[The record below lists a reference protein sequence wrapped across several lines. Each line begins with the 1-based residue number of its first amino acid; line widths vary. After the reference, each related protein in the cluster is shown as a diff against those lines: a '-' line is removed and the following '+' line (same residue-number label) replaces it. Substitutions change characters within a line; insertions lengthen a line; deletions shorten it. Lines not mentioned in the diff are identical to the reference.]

1 MASRVPGTGFAS
13 TTHWIFPGPPRVG
26 TFVTRIAQGY
36 EPRRRKAERPNRAML
51 GAGAG
56 AGRGGG
62 AQMSLDG
69 TTGPRSV
76 VSRSGVLPSP
86 DEDRVPTQAT

>member
-1 MASRVPGTGFAS
+1 MASRVPGMGFAS

-51 GAGAG
+51 GAGAEG
-56 AGRGGG
+56 AGRPDVLRRNDGSTERGVTQWDA
-62 AQMSLDG
+62 AQ
-69 TTGPRSV
+69 P
-76 VSRSGVLPSP
+76 
-86 DEDRVPTQAT
+86 

>member
-56 AGRGGG
+56 GAGGRPDVLRWNDGSTERGVTQWDA
-62 AQMSLDG
+62 AQ
-69 TTGPRSV
+69 P
-76 VSRSGVLPSP
+76 
-86 DEDRVPTQAT
+86 

>member
-56 AGRGGG
+56 AGGRPDVLRRNDGSTERGVTQWDA
-62 AQMSLDG
+62 AQ
-69 TTGPRSV
+69 P
-76 VSRSGVLPSP
+76 
-86 DEDRVPTQAT
+86 